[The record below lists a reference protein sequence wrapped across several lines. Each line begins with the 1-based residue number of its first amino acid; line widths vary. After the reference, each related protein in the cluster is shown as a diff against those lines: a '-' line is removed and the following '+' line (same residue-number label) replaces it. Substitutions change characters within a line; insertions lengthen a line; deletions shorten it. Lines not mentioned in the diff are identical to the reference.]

1 MKSDDNLNI
10 LGRKVKRLMVI
21 AIVQT
26 LLLACSTDNPSVGE
40 RTAHIYAE
48 FNERMKHA
56 QSIEDIAQIENESD
70 FFDRLSSLQPE
81 WDALVQNGDS
91 SAYYAEQLKVK
102 SARDS
107 FIQTIRAKIDT
118 FATNKTE

>member
-1 MKSDDNLNI
+1 MKELLVI
-10 LGRKVKRLMVI
+10 TIVLALMH
-21 AIVQT
+21 
-26 LLLACSTDNPSVGE
+26 ACSADEPTVGE
-40 RTAHIYAE
+40 KTAHIYAE
-48 FNERMKHA
+48 FNEKMKYA

-70 FFDRLSSLQPE
+70 FFDRLSALQAE

-107 FIQTIRAKIDT
+107 FIHTIRTKIDS
-118 FATNKTE
+118 FATNKTK